1 MRDATSGLIMSANSL
16 NQYVGA
22 YKGVP
27 IRSKQLDSK
36 QLISLTDLYK
46 ANGSRSKYRP
56 DKWLKTSEIQKI
68 LASKAKKLK
77 VQPQTNKKGEII
89 EVPGVLWVVRGGDRY
104 FQGTFIDIEIVKLYT
119 AWVSEGCRQWLNE
132 LLFEVKDA
140 EVIRAKKVTIGLGV
154 IAIDVYQLPNGEY
167 RLSQTQAANI
177 IEKDEVNV
185 RDFLRSKSPEALPY
199 KGFTAE
205 KILVADT
212 KTRINALPISV
223 AVAFWIKESIKG
235 NAEASRLLGAC
246 AVESIERRADKA
258 FGKMVTEQQY
268 NDRFQITRESIIANC
283 PQQFLTSNKPQL
295 NVAIFSG
302 KKRNIKSDYPDG
314 IIPGFSKDNLV
325 EELALLS
332 TYCSEPYWK
341 LTPGLELNYKLGR
354 LSKAKYPDLVSG
366 IIQLG
371 QSNGVF
377 IYQIYDS
384 IVDYQQVEKS
394 ISRRYIQIAK
404 ESLNVDYAFLFL
416 VAPLGA
422 TPEADLLI
430 QEKLPEGENG
440 CSGFVGVLTIKQ
452 LADFYATRAIRSRG
466 QSFMKGKIAKRFKP
480 LREYKIHSQ
489 IEEVIQ
495 LALAIPNAS

>member
-1 MRDATSGLIMSANSL
+1 MSANSL

-22 YKGVP
+22 YKGIP

-46 ANGSRSKYRP
+46 ANGSKSKYRP
-56 DKWLKTSEIQKI
+56 DKWLKTSEIQKL

-77 VQPQTNKKGEII
+77 VKPQKNKKGEII

-104 FQGTFIDIEIVKLYT
+104 FQGTFIDEEIVKLYT
-119 AWVSEGCRQWLNE
+119 TWVSEDCSQWLSG
-132 LLFEVKDA
+132 LLFEENSI
-140 EVIRAKKVTIGLGV
+140 EVIKAIKVTIRLGL
-154 IAIDVYQLPNGEY
+154 IEIDVYQLPNGNY
-167 RLSQTQAANI
+167 CLSQVQITTI
-177 IEKDEVNV
+177 VGLGESSF
-185 RDFLRSKSPEALPY
+185 RHFLESKSPEAMPH
-199 KGFTAE
+199 KGFRSAR
-205 KILVADT
+205 LVTNDSNNVRPKAV
-212 KTRINALPISV
+212 PIAV
-223 AVAFWIKESIKG
+223 AVAFWTKESIRG
-235 NAEASRLLGAC
+235 NIEASRLLGAC
-246 AVESIERRADKA
+246 AVETIERRADKA
-258 FGKMVTEQQY
+258 FGKVVTDQQY
-268 NDRFQITRESIIANC
+268 NDRFQVTRESIIANC

-295 NVAIFSG
+295 NVAVFSG

-314 IIPGFSKDNLV
+314 IIPDVSRDKLV

-332 TYCSEPYWK
+332 TYCSEPHWK

-354 LSKAKYPDLVSG
+354 LSKTKYPDLVSG

-371 QSNGVF
+371 QSKGVF

-422 TPEADLLI
+422 TPEANLFI

-440 CSGFVGVLTIKQ
+440 CSGFVGVLTVKE
-452 LADFYATRAIRSRG
+452 LADFYASRAIQSRG

-495 LALAIPNAS
+495 LVLEIPNAS